1 MIAVQ
6 CGILLAQAQ
15 PHGLEPQADLGDFV
29 PRLSDRYDSLIRSGR
44 FERDPAQADLVERLD
59 ALAERLDGYR
69 PAKKAGA
76 LGWLF
81 AARDSEP
88 IRGLYIWGGVGRGK
102 SMLMDMF
109 FQTLSVHRKRRVHF
123 HAFMADVHAR
133 IHAWRQ
139 AHKNSRGNGGGDPIA
154 PVAEAL
160 AREAWLLCFDEF
172 TVTDIA
178 DAMILGRL
186 FSALF
191 DQGVIVIA
199 TSNVAPDDLYKDG
212 LNRAL
217 FLPFLD
223 LMRQNMDVV
232 RLEARTDFRLEK
244 LRESSVYY
252 VPADARAREA
262 LTRAFEALTGRP
274 HGPPRMLRVL
284 GHPVRVP
291 EAAANVARFSFAD
304 LCEKPLGATD
314 FLALARTFHTL
325 IVDDI
330 PLIQANQR
338 NEAKR
343 FINLVDALYDTHV
356 KLIASAAAEP
366 QELYLG
372 RGNREAF
379 EFERTASRLIEMRSP
394 EYLALPHGARAR
406 ADVSGV
412 VET

>member
-1 MIAVQ
+1 
-6 CGILLAQAQ
+6 
-15 PHGLEPQADLGDFV
+15 V
-29 PRLSDRYDSLIRSGR
+29 PRLSDRYHTLIRSGR
-44 FERDPAQADLVERLD
+44 FERDPAQEQLVDKLD
-59 ALAERLDGYR
+59 ALGARLEGYR

-81 AARDSEP
+81 AARSAEP
-88 IRGLYIWGGVGRGK
+88 IRGLYIWGAVGRGK

-109 FQTLSVHRKRRVHF
+109 FETAPVQRKRRVHF

-139 AHKNSRGNGGGDPIA
+139 EHKNGRSNGGDPIA

-160 AREAWLLCFDEF
+160 ARGAWLLCFDEF

-186 FSALF
+186 FTALF
-191 DQGVIVIA
+191 EQGVVVVA
-199 TSNVAPDDLYKDG
+199 TSNVEPDELYKDG

-223 LMRQNMDVV
+223 LMRQHMDVV

-244 LRESSVYY
+244 LHESPVYH
-252 VPADARAREA
+252 VPADDQARAA
-262 LTRAFEALTGRP
+262 LSQAFEALTGRA
-274 HGPPRMLRVL
+274 HGMPRTLRVL
-284 GHPVRVP
+284 GHPVIVP

-314 FLALARTFHTL
+314 FLALARTFHTVVL
-325 IVDDI
+325 DDI
-330 PLIQANQR
+330 PIIEPNRR

-343 FINLVDALYDTHV
+343 FINLIDAFYDRHV

-366 QELYLG
+366 QDLYLG

-394 EYLALPHGARAR
+394 EYLAMPHGAAEK
-406 ADVSGV
+406 ADITGV

>member
-1 MIAVQ
+1 
-6 CGILLAQAQ
+6 
-15 PHGLEPQADLGDFV
+15 V
-29 PRLSDRYDSLIRSGR
+29 PRLSDRYQTLIRSGR
-44 FERDPAQADLVERLD
+44 FERDPGQQAVIEKLD
-59 ALAERLDGYR
+59 ALAARLEGYR

-81 AARDSEP
+81 AARPSEP
-88 IRGLYIWGGVGRGK
+88 ICGLYIWGPVGRGK
-102 SMLMDMF
+102 TMLMDMF
-109 FQTLSVHRKRRVHF
+109 FETAQVQRKRRVHF
-123 HAFMADVHAR
+123 HSFMADVHAR

-139 AHKNSRGNGGGDPIA
+139 ERKAGRINGEDPIA

-160 AREAWLLCFDEF
+160 ASEVWLLCFDEF

-186 FSALF
+186 FAAF
-191 DQGVIVIA
+191 FEHGVVVVA

-223 LMRQNMDVV
+223 LLRKHMEVV
-232 RLEARTDFRLEK
+232 RLDARTDFRLEK
-244 LRESSVYY
+244 LRDSSVYC
-252 VPADARAREA
+252 VPADDAARAA
-262 LTRAFEALTGRP
+262 LSQAFESLTGRP
-274 HGPPRMLRVL
+274 HGTPTTLRVL
-284 GHPVRVP
+284 GHPIVVP

-314 FLALARTFHTL
+314 FLAVARAFHT
-325 IVDDI
+325 IVLDEI
-330 PLIQANQR
+330 PIIQASQR

-343 FINLVDALYDTHV
+343 FINLIDALYDRHV

-366 QELYLG
+366 PDLYLG

-394 EYLALPHGARAR
+394 EYLAQPHAARASVG
-406 ADVSGV
+406 DLSGV

>member
-1 MIAVQ
+1 
-6 CGILLAQAQ
+6 
-15 PHGLEPQADLGDFV
+15 V
-29 PRLSDRYDSLIRSGR
+29 PRLSDRYQTLIRGGR
-44 FERDPAQADLVERLD
+44 FECDPAQQELVQRLD
-59 ALAERLDGYR
+59 ALAARLEGYR

-81 AARDSEP
+81 AARSEP
-88 IRGLYIWGGVGRGK
+88 IRGLYIWGSVGRGK

-109 FQTLSVHRKRRVHF
+109 FETAQVQRKRRVHF

-139 AHKNSRGNGGGDPIA
+139 ERKAGRVNGGDDPIA

-186 FSALF
+186 FAALF
-191 DQGVIVIA
+191 EQGVVVVA

-217 FLPFLD
+217 FLPFIHL
-223 LMRQNMDVV
+223 LRQHMDVV
-232 RLEARTDFRLEK
+232 RLAARTDFRLEK
-244 LRESSVYY
+244 LRDSSVYC
-252 VPADARAREA
+252 VPADDRARAA
-262 LTRAFEALTGRP
+262 LSQAFESLTGRP
-274 HGPPRMLRVL
+274 HGSPTTLRVL
-284 GHPVRVP
+284 GHPVGVP

-314 FLALARTFHTL
+314 FLAVARAFHTVVL
-325 IVDDI
+325 DDI
-330 PLIQANQR
+330 PIIEANQR
-338 NEAKR
+338 NEVKR
-343 FINLVDALYDTHV
+343 FINLIDALYDRHV

-366 QELYLG
+366 QDLYLG
-372 RGNREAF
+372 RDNREAF

-394 EYLALPHGARAR
+394 EYLAQPHAARAGVG
-406 ADVSGV
+406 DPSGL

>member
-1 MIAVQ
+1 
-6 CGILLAQAQ
+6 
-15 PHGLEPQADLGDFV
+15 V
-29 PRLSDRYDSLIRSGR
+29 PRLPDRYQSLIRSGR
-44 FERDPAQADLVERLD
+44 FERDPAQEGVIERLD
-59 ALAERLDGYR
+59 ALALRLEGYR

-81 AARDSEP
+81 AARPAEP
-88 IRGLYIWGGVGRGK
+88 ICGLYIWGPVGRGK

-109 FQTLSVHRKRRVHF
+109 FDMAQVQRKRRVHF

-139 AHKNSRGNGGGDPIA
+139 ERKAGRVHNGDDPIA

-178 DAMILGRL
+178 DAMVLGRL
-186 FSALF
+186 FAALF
-191 DQGVIVIA
+191 QHGVVVVA
-199 TSNVAPDDLYKDG
+199 TSNVAPDELYKDG

-223 LMRQNMDVV
+223 LLRRHMEVV
-232 RLEARTDFRLEK
+232 LLDARTDFRLEK
-244 LRESSVYY
+244 LRDSSVYC
-252 VPADARAREA
+252 VPADARARAA
-262 LTRAFEALTGRP
+262 LTAAFESLTGRP
-274 HGPPRMLRVL
+274 HGTPTTLRVL
-284 GHPVRVP
+284 GHPIAVP
-291 EAAANVARFSFAD
+291 EAAANVARFAFAD

-314 FLALARTFHTL
+314 FLALARAFHT
-325 IVDDI
+325 IVLDDI
-330 PLIQANQR
+330 PVIEANQR

-343 FINLVDALYDTHV
+343 FINLIDALYDGHV

-366 QELYLG
+366 PQLYLG
-372 RGNREAF
+372 RDNREAF
-379 EFERTASRLIEMRSP
+379 EFERTASRLIDMRSP
-394 EYLALPHGARAR
+394 EYLAQPHGARIGAG
-406 ADVSGV
+406 DLTGV

>member
-1 MIAVQ
+1 
-6 CGILLAQAQ
+6 
-15 PHGLEPQADLGDFV
+15 V
-29 PRLSDRYDSLIRSGR
+29 PRLSDRYQTLIRGGR
-44 FERDPAQADLVERLD
+44 FERDPAQEELVQRLD
-59 ALAERLDGYR
+59 ALAARLEGYR

-81 AARDSEP
+81 AARSEP
-88 IRGLYIWGGVGRGK
+88 IRGLYIWGSVGRGK

-109 FQTLSVHRKRRVHF
+109 FETAQVQRKRRVHF

-139 AHKNSRGNGGGDPIA
+139 ERKAGRVNGGDDPIA

-186 FSALF
+186 FAALF
-191 DQGVIVIA
+191 EQGVVVVA
-199 TSNVAPDDLYKDG
+199 TSNVEPDELYKDG

-217 FLPFLD
+217 FLPFLA
-223 LMRQNMDVV
+223 LLHKHMDVV

-244 LRESSVYY
+244 LRDSSVYY
-252 VPADARAREA
+252 VPADPRAHA
-262 LTRAFEALTGRP
+262 GLSQAFEALTGRQ
-274 HGPPRMLRVL
+274 HGTPTTLRVL
-284 GHPVRVP
+284 GHPITVP

-314 FLALARTFHTL
+314 FLALARTFHTIL
-325 IVDDI
+325 LDDI
-330 PLIQANQR
+330 PIIQGNQR

-343 FINLVDALYDTHV
+343 FINLVDALYDGHV

-366 QELYLG
+366 QDLYLG

-394 EYLALPHGARAR
+394 EYLALPHGTAKR
-406 ADVSGV
+406 ADVTGL

>member
-1 MIAVQ
+1 
-6 CGILLAQAQ
+6 
-15 PHGLEPQADLGDFV
+15 V
-29 PRLSDRYDSLIRSGR
+29 PRLSDRYQTLIRGGR
-44 FERDPAQADLVERLD
+44 FECDPAQQELVQRLD
-59 ALAERLDGYR
+59 ALAARLEGYR

-81 AARDSEP
+81 AARSEP
-88 IRGLYIWGGVGRGK
+88 IRGLYIWGSVGRGK

-109 FQTLSVHRKRRVHF
+109 FETAQVQRKRRVHF

-139 AHKNSRGNGGGDPIA
+139 ERKAGRVNGGDDPIA

-160 AREAWLLCFDEF
+160 GREAWLLCFDEF

-186 FSALF
+186 FAALF
-191 DQGVIVIA
+191 EQGVVVVA
-199 TSNVAPDDLYKDG
+199 TSNVEPDDLYKDG

-217 FLPFLD
+217 FLPFLE
-223 LMRQNMDVV
+223 LLHEHMDVV
-232 RLEARTDFRLEK
+232 RLKARTDFRLEK
-244 LRESSVYY
+244 LRDSSVYY
-252 VPADARAREA
+252 VPADPRAHA
-262 LTRAFEALTGRP
+262 GLSQAFEALTGRP
-274 HGPPRMLRVL
+274 HGTPTTLRVL
-284 GHPVRVP
+284 GHPIAVP

-314 FLALARTFHTL
+314 FLALARTFHTIL
-325 IVDDI
+325 LDDI
-330 PLIQANQR
+330 PIIEGNQR

-343 FINLVDALYDTHV
+343 FINLVDALYDGHV

-366 QELYLG
+366 QDLYLG
-372 RGNREAF
+372 QGNREAF

-394 EYLALPHGARAR
+394 EYLAMPHGAAKR
-406 ADVSGV
+406 ADVTGL

>member
-1 MIAVQ
+1 VR
-6 CGILLAQAQ
+6 CGILLAQVQ
-15 PHGLEPQADLGDFV
+15 HDGIEPLARLFGDLV
-29 PRLSDRYDSLIRSGR
+29 PRLPDRYQTLIRSGR
-44 FERDPAQADLVERLD
+44 FERDRAQEELVQRLD
-59 ALAERLDGYR
+59 TLAARLEGYR

-81 AARDSEP
+81 AARSEP
-88 IRGLYIWGGVGRGK
+88 IRGLYIWGSVGRGK

-109 FQTLSVHRKRRVHF
+109 FETAQVQRKRRVHF

-139 AHKNSRGNGGGDPIA
+139 DRKAGRANGGDDPIA
-154 PVAEAL
+154 PVAGAL
-160 AREAWLLCFDEF
+160 AHEAWLLCFDEF

-191 DQGVIVIA
+191 EQGVVVVA
-199 TSNVAPDDLYKDG
+199 TSNVEPDELYKDG

-217 FLPFLD
+217 FLPFLE
-223 LMRQNMDVV
+223 LMHQHMNVV

-244 LRESSVYY
+244 LRESSVYH
-252 VPADARAREA
+252 VPADGRAYTA
-262 LTRAFEALTGRP
+262 LSQAFEALTGRA
-274 HGPPRMLRVL
+274 HGTPTILRVL
-284 GHPVRVP
+284 GHPIPVP

-314 FLALARTFHTL
+314 FLALARTFHTIL
-325 IVDDI
+325 LDGI
-330 PLIQANQR
+330 PIIHGDQR

-343 FINLVDALYDTHV
+343 FINLVDALYDGHV

-366 QELYLG
+366 QHLYRG
-372 RGNREAF
+372 QGNREAF

-394 EYLALPHGARAR
+394 EYLAMPHGARKR
-406 ADVSGV
+406 ADVTGL

>member
-1 MIAVQ
+1 
-6 CGILLAQAQ
+6 
-15 PHGLEPQADLGDFV
+15 V
-29 PRLSDRYDSLIRSGR
+29 PRLSDRYQTLIRGGR
-44 FERDPAQADLVERLD
+44 FECDPAQQELVQRLD
-59 ALAERLDGYR
+59 ALAARLEGYR

-81 AARDSEP
+81 AARSEP
-88 IRGLYIWGGVGRGK
+88 IRGLYVWGSVGRGK

-109 FQTLSVHRKRRVHF
+109 FETAQVQRKRRVHF

-139 AHKNSRGNGGGDPIA
+139 ERKAGRANGGDDPIA

-186 FSALF
+186 FAALF
-191 DQGVIVIA
+191 EQGVVVVA

-217 FLPFLD
+217 FLPFIHL
-223 LMRQNMDVV
+223 LHQHMDVV
-232 RLEARTDFRLEK
+232 RLAARADFRLEK
-244 LRESSVYY
+244 LRDSSVYC
-252 VPADARAREA
+252 VPADDRARAA
-262 LTRAFEALTGRP
+262 LSQAFESLTGRP
-274 HGPPRMLRVL
+274 HGSPTTLRVL
-284 GHPVRVP
+284 GHPVGVP

-314 FLALARTFHTL
+314 FLAVARAFHTVVL
-325 IVDDI
+325 DDI
-330 PLIQANQR
+330 PIIEANQR
-338 NEAKR
+338 NEVKR
-343 FINLVDALYDTHV
+343 FINLIDALYDRHV

-366 QELYLG
+366 QDLYLG
-372 RGNREAF
+372 RDNREAF

-394 EYLALPHGARAR
+394 EYLAQPHAARAGVG
-406 ADVSGV
+406 DPSGL

>member
-1 MIAVQ
+1 
-6 CGILLAQAQ
+6 
-15 PHGLEPQADLGDFV
+15 V
-29 PRLSDRYDSLIRSGR
+29 PRLTDRYQTLIQSGR
-44 FERDPAQADLVERLD
+44 FERDAAQEEVIAKLD
-59 ALAERLDGYR
+59 ALAARLEGYR

-81 AARDSEP
+81 AARLSEP
-88 IRGLYIWGGVGRGK
+88 ICGLYIWGPVGRGK

-109 FQTLSVHRKRRVHF
+109 FDMAQVQRKRRVHF

-139 AHKNSRGNGGGDPIA
+139 ERKAGRVHNGDDPIG

-160 AREAWLLCFDEF
+160 ASEAWLLCFDEF

-186 FSALF
+186 FAALF
-191 DQGVIVIA
+191 EHGVVVVA

-217 FLPFLD
+217 FLPFLA
-223 LMRQNMDVV
+223 LLRQHMEVV
-232 RLEARTDFRLEK
+232 RLEARTDFRLQK
-244 LRESSVYY
+244 LRDSSVYC
-252 VPADARAREA
+252 VPADERARAA
-262 LTRAFEALTGRP
+262 LSQAFESLTGRP
-274 HGPPRMLRVL
+274 HGIPTTLRVL
-284 GHPVRVP
+284 GHPIIVP

-314 FLALARTFHTL
+314 FLAVARAFHT
-325 IVDDI
+325 IVLDDI
-330 PLIQANQR
+330 PIIQASQR

-343 FINLVDALYDTHV
+343 FINLIDALYDRHV

-366 QELYLG
+366 QNLYLG
-372 RGNREAF
+372 QDNREAF

-394 EYLALPHGARAR
+394 EYLAQPHAARVGAG
-406 ADVSGV
+406 DLSGV